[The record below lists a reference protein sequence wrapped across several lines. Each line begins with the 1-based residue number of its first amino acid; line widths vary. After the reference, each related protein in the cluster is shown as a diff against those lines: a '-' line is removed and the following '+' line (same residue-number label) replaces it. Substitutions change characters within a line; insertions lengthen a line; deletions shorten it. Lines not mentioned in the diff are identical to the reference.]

1 MIYRAKLVSFNSGT
15 YRAVARLD
23 GSSPQVLTDLRVNR
37 AIPTGEMTT
46 GRPCLVDTGDH
57 GDPADAILTAIWT

>member
-37 AIPTGEMTT
+37 AIPTAEMTA
-46 GRPCLVDTGDH
+46 GRPCLIDTGDH